1 MNRTTMFLVTLL
13 LIVATPVVRAPRAIA
28 QQAAVTDDNLDQAIA
43 SAKTPAEHEAI
54 ADYYDKEAAR
64 LSGYA
69 KLHHSTHKAYEKFHM
84 KPTDMAHH
92 CDELAKSYQRGADQA
107 KALAA
112 DHLKM
117 AKKAGVETGQ

>member
-1 MNRTTMFLVTLL
+1 MKRLTMVLATLFLVLL
-13 LIVATPVVRAPRAIA
+13 ALVVRAPRAIA

-54 ADYYDKEAAR
+54 ADYYQKEAAR

-112 DHLKM
+112 DHLEM
-117 AKKAGVETGQ
+117 AKKAGAKTGQ

>member
-1 MNRTTMFLVTLL
+1 MKRITMFLATLL
-13 LIVATPVVRAPRAIA
+13 FVVATPVVRAPRAIA
-28 QQAAVTDDNLDQAIA
+28 QPAAVTDDNLDQAIA

-54 ADYYDKEAAR
+54 ADYYDKEATR

-69 KLHHSTHKAYEKFHM
+69 KLHHSTHKTYERFHM

-92 CDELAKSYQRGADQA
+92 CDELAKSYQRGADEA

-117 AKKAGVETGQ
+117 AKKAGAETGP